1 MYREEKSR
9 HSKMVNADVPACERM
24 VRHPP
29 PQASVSAHLQI
40 PLRCLLA
47 GETHPC
53 MLGDISI
60 FDMVGW

>member
-1 MYREEKSR
+1 
-9 HSKMVNADVPACERM
+9 MVNADVPACERM

-53 MLGDISI
+53 ILGDISI